1 MEKILKIN
9 LASFSI
15 DLSTEDENNYFVSPN
30 NPPAIAGP
38 IQKNFSNNLHK
49 NNDSW
54 QIVQKTRVEDI
65 LKEVK
70 I

>member
-9 LASFSI
+9 LAGFSI
-15 DLSTEDENNYFVSPN
+15 GLLTEGEDNYIVPPN
-30 NPPAIAGP
+30 NPPSIAGP

-49 NNDSW
+49 NNYSW